1 MNDNPVGVDRHML
14 SESTGHG
21 TNFLSILTRS
31 ATNAQILDSI
41 CLETIDVNLFF
52 IGNTTWLM
60 IMITCV
66 RKLIQCVTLPQS
78 HSGMESK
85 TLEWIQYGI
94 ESRTLELSHSGIESL
109 WN

>member
-14 SESTGHG
+14 SERTGHG

-52 IGNTTWLM
+52 Y
-60 IMITCV
+60 
-66 RKLIQCVTLPQS
+66 RKYNLVNDHDYLCPKTDSMCHSATKSLWNGVKN
-78 HSGMESK
+78 SGMDSIWNRVK
-85 TLEWIQYGI
+85 NF
-94 ESRTLELSHSGIESL
+94 GIESL